1 MFTLETGDYKYIFEY
16 DTPEELEKYINT
28 MTANIE
34 KIEEIKHRHL
44 MAHKAIEKEEKS
56 PKTSSITWSDLEIKF
71 VASKKKAGKVGE
83 STYKAYAS
91 TFNKLKEYFN
101 KTKIEEIEIE
111 DYELFREHLADE
123 YEIKNV
129 SINNHMTYVNM
140 FLTYAKRYKLI
151 TENNVE
157 GLESLLEE
165 ETKKE
170 HFTVIFPTMIGA
182 GKKYIGANTGQLI
195 RVSIAED
202 DDRIITIKGV
212 P

>member
-129 SINNHMTYVNM
+129 SM
-140 FLTYAKRYKLI
+140 
-151 TENNVE
+151 E
-157 GLESLLEE
+157 
-165 ETKKE
+165 
-170 HFTVIFPTMIGA
+170 
-182 GKKYIGANTGQLI
+182 
-195 RVSIAED
+195 
-202 DDRIITIKGV
+202 
-212 P
+212 